1 MHPLK
6 ETDWSVTLEEVF
18 GLKITPPPNT
28 LVVYNSSTS
37 KPIITVTREGRLY
50 WGEREV
56 ETDEEFRGMM
66 MEWAKIMIGNQ

>member
-1 MHPLK
+1 MTNEYFCIKP
-6 ETDWSVTLEEVF
+6 EF
-18 GLKITPPPNT
+18 NQPPHT
-28 LVVYNSSTS
+28 LVVNNTTTG